1 MRLFPAFF
9 IGAFSVMAANPASSP
24 QPVSY
29 FNQIRPILQAQCQG
43 CHQPAKAKGG
53 YVMTE
58 FADLLKGGDN
68 EGTAVVP
75 GKPEDSAL
83 LALIL
88 PNKDG
93 EAEMPKGKDALHSAQ
108 IELIKRWIAEGAK
121 DDTPASAQRKV
132 DADHPPVY
140 TLPPVITSLDYS
152 PDGTLLA
159 VAGFHEVLLHKADGS
174 GLVARLIGLS
184 ERIES
189 VRFSPDG
196 KFLAVTGGKPA
207 RMGEVQIWEVANR
220 KLALSHS
227 STFDTIYGASWSPD
241 GKAIAFGCADNTVR
255 AIDAKTG
262 EQIFYQGAHT
272 DWVLGTVFDVK
283 GEHLISAGR
292 DMTSKLTVFKS
303 SRFVDNITSI
313 TPKALKGGIA
323 SIARHPTRENILVG
337 GADGAPQIYRIFRQT
352 KRVIGDNANLIRKF
366 PEMPG
371 RIFSVR
377 YSKDGNVF
385 AAGSALDGRG
395 QITLYSAAVPDKIP
409 TDIKAIQA
417 KRVQDRK
424 PAEIIKLDKFHND
437 GVKQI
442 AKLDFPASGI
452 YALAFSPDGKTL
464 AAAGSDGLIHFLNAA
479 DGKEQKK
486 FLPVTL
492 SKPTS
497 GTQLSAATTEMIK
510 VASPESLPQGT
521 KVASLSI
528 EPASIHLTGASDYT
542 QVLVTANLADGTRAD
557 VTRMAKLTL
566 TGGIASA
573 NERGQVNPSKDGTG
587 EFTAELGGQKITA
600 KIRVTGIGSKR
611 KIDYVRDV
619 MPTLSKLGCNAG
631 TCHGAKDGKNGFKL
645 SLRGYDPLYDVRAFT
660 DELASRRVNIASPAD
675 SLMLLKSTGAVPHE
689 GGGVAKPG
697 GKYYAILH
705 EWIATGAKL
714 DLKSA
719 RVASIELS
727 PQTPVIQSIGG
738 RQQMRVL
745 ATYTNGEKR
754 DVTAEAFI
762 SSNNTDVADSDEGGL
777 VTVLRRGEAAVLAR
791 FEGAYAATTVTAM
804 GDRSGFVWKQPET
817 WSEIDKLTANKWQ
830 RMKIAPSGLCSETD
844 FLRRVHLDLTGLPPS
859 AEMVQKFLADKRDT
873 RTKRSELVDSLVGSE
888 VYIDHW
894 ANKWADLLQVN
905 RKFLGAEGAK
915 AFRDW
920 IRNEVKTNT
929 PYDEFARKILTAN
942 GSNKTNPAASY
953 YKILR
958 TPDAIMENTTHLW
971 LATRFNCNK
980 CHDHPFERWT
990 QDQYYETAAFFA
1002 QVGLK
1007 KDAKASGNKTVGGTA
1022 VEGRKPLFEEI
1033 FDKPNGDMKHDRT
1046 GAITAP
1052 KFPFVAQYEKKQKA
1066 TRRQEMAA
1074 WMTSADNRYFA
1085 RSYVNRLW
1093 GYLLGVGII
1102 EPLDDIRAGNPPSNP
1117 ELLDWLTAEFIK
1129 SNFNVQHIVKL
1140 ICKSRTYQLSLA
1152 TNEWNEDDTI
1162 NYSHAIARRL
1172 PAEVL
1177 YDAIYFTTG
1186 TQSKFPGVAP
1196 GTRAAAL
1203 PDSGVKLAD
1212 GFLGNLGRPPR
1223 ESACECERVNGLQL
1237 GPVMALITG
1246 PTVDTAITDPNNA
1259 ITRLVKETKDDRKL
1273 IDALFMRILNRH
1285 ASEPEI
1291 KACLAIISDQINKDH
1306 ATLEQDLVV
1315 AQKDVKAEI
1324 DAKEKARAK
1333 AIAMAAAALK
1343 AYQKQTAA
1351 AVKKATDDRNVR
1363 IKKATDALQAF
1374 DQELPA
1380 KLAAWEKTHKDGN
1393 SIWKTLDP
1401 REMSSEIAGAKLEK
1415 QEDKSIFVSGKNGK
1429 GKYIITAPLNLTS
1442 LTGLRLEA
1450 LADKRLPSSGPGRA
1464 KGGNFV
1470 ITELE
1475 ATIQPAHDL
1484 SKWPLAKEWQFAKPS
1499 EEWTAANGAEISFA
1513 DAGLHVG
1520 GKAKSGGLT
1529 VGELHHA
1536 GPFTNVGFDQKVGPE
1551 GMDSFDAGQLFTHGE
1566 AKIGWT
1572 RKPEWKDG
1580 QLYGSV
1586 FSAENSANY
1595 LYKAITADAPCDL
1608 PLSLG
1613 SDDGIKVFLNG
1624 KQVFA
1629 KNIGRAAAADQ
1640 EKITVKLRKGT
1651 NHLLLKIHNIG
1662 GVSGFYLKTL
1672 ANVNQPPSIA
1682 AATTAAK
1689 GSFALEIVARSNA
1702 ASQPKLFWKTKKHN
1716 NFDAARSTAPIKI
1729 TKGSEWNTYRV
1740 DFVTADNL
1748 SGLQLQPAAGLS
1760 IKSIKLYRA
1769 DAPVKLAFQNAQA
1782 TFAQAS
1788 YATATAIDGK
1798 VAAASNGWA
1807 IYPQTGK
1814 SQMASFEVKQNLK
1827 INAGSELSISLNQQ
1841 YQDGTHTLGRFQL
1854 AVTDAPRP
1862 VNYGVLNAVSAIFA
1876 IDPAK
1881 RTAAQKNQ
1889 LTAEFK
1895 KTNATRIALAKT
1907 LATAQTPLPVDP
1919 KITELNKKLTTA
1931 QTPVPVPA
1939 RITQLHRA
1947 IELSKAH
1954 LGNKRLIG
1962 AQDIAWALI
1971 NSPAFL
1977 FNH

>member
-1 MRLFPAFF
+1 MVYLYNQHRMMRVFTTF
-9 IGAFSVMAANPASSP
+9 FSVSWAVSALNAGEPADGTK
-24 QPVSY
+24 PVSY
-29 FNQIRPILQAQCQG
+29 FNQIRPILQANCQG

-53 YVMTE
+53 YVMTD
-58 FADLLKGGDN
+58 FAGLFKGGDN
-68 EGTAVVP
+68 EGAAIVP
-75 GKPEDSAL
+75 GKPTESAM
-83 LALIL
+83 LALIA
-88 PNKDG
+88 PDKDG
-93 EAEMPKGKDALHSAQ
+93 EAEMPKGKKPLHSAE
-108 IELIKRWIAEGAK
+108 IELIKKWIAEGAK
-121 DDTPASAQRKV
+121 NDTPASAQRKV
-132 DADHPPVY
+132 DAEHPPVY

-196 KFLAVTGGKPA
+196 KFLAVTGGNPA
-207 RMGEVQIWEVANR
+207 RRGEVQVWDVAKR

-227 STFDTIYGASWSPD
+227 TTFDTIYGASWSPD

-255 AIDAKTG
+255 AINAKTG
-262 EQIFYQGAHT
+262 EQIFYQGAHN

-323 SIARHPTRENILVG
+323 SIARHPTREHILVG

-366 PEMPG
+366 PDMPG

-385 AAGSALDGRG
+385 AAGSALDGHG
-395 QITLYSAAVPDKIP
+395 QVAMYSANSPA
-409 TDIKAIQA
+409 DIKAIQ
-417 KRVQDRK
+417 VD
-424 PAEIIKLDKFHND
+424 I
-437 GVKQI
+437 
-442 AKLDFPASGI
+442 PASGI

-464 AAAGSDGLIHFLNAA
+464 AAAGSDGHIRFLNAA
-479 DGKEQKK
+479 DGKELKK
-486 FLPVTL
+486 FVPVTL
-492 SKPTS
+492 SKP
-497 GTQLSAATTEMIK
+497 AANAAVATAGGMNTTETI
-510 VASPESLPQGT
+510 AESLPEGA
-521 KVASLSI
+521 KVSSLSI
-528 EPASIHLTGASDYT
+528 EPTNISLTGASDYT
-542 QVLVTANLADGTRAD
+542 QVLVTAHFTNGTRGD
-557 VTRMAKLTL
+557 VTRIAKLTL
-566 TGGIASA
+566 TGAVATA
-573 NERGQVNPSKDGTG
+573 NARGQVTPAKDGAG
-587 EFTAELGGQKITA
+587 QFIAELGGQKTSA
-600 KIRVTGIGSKR
+600 KISVNGIGSKR
-611 KIDYVRDV
+611 EIDYVRDV
-619 MPTLSKLGCNAG
+619 MPVLSKLGCNAG

-660 DELASRRVNIASPAD
+660 DEHASRRVNIASPAD
-675 SLMLLKSTGAVPHE
+675 SLMLLKSTATVPHE
-689 GGGVAKPG
+689 GGQVTKPG
-697 GKYYAILH
+697 DKYYNILH

-714 DLKSA
+714 NLKSA

-727 PQTPVIQSIGG
+727 PQKPVIQNIGG

-762 SSNNTDVADSDEGGL
+762 SSSNQDVTDADKGGL

-817 WSEIDKLTANKWQ
+817 WSDIDKLTAAKWQ
-830 RMKIAPSGLCSETD
+830 RLKIAPSGLCSDAD
-844 FLRRVHLDLTGLPPS
+844 FLRRVYLDLTGLPPS
-859 AEMVQKFLADKRDT
+859 AEVVGKFLADKRDT
-873 RTKRSELVDSLVGSE
+873 RAKRAELVDALVGSE
-888 VYIDHW
+888 PYIDHW

-905 RKFLGAEGAK
+905 RKFLGAAGAK
-915 AFRDW
+915 SFRDW

-929 PYDEFARKILTAN
+929 PYDDFARKILTAS

-958 TPDAIMENTTHLW
+958 KPDAIMENTTHLW

-1022 VEGRKPLFEEI
+1022 VEGKKPLFEEI

-1052 KFPFVAQYEKKQKA
+1052 KFPFVAKYAKQEKA
-1066 TRRQEMAA
+1066 TRRQELAA
-1074 WMTSADNRYFA
+1074 WITSPDNRYFA

-1102 EPLDDIRAGNPPSNP
+1102 EPLDDIRAGNPASNP

-1129 SNFNVQHIVKL
+1129 SKFNVQHIVKL
-1140 ICKSRTYQLSLA
+1140 ICKSRTYQLTIA
-1152 TNEWNEDDTI
+1152 TNPWNEDDTI

-1177 YDAIYFTTG
+1177 YDTIYFATG
-1186 TQSKFPGVAP
+1186 TQSKFPGVPA

-1223 ESACECERVNGLQL
+1223 ESACECERATGLQL

-1246 PTVDTAITDPNNA
+1246 PTVDTAITDPKNA

-1285 ASEPEI
+1285 ATEKEI
-1291 KACLAIISDQINKDH
+1291 KSCLAVIVQEIDLDH
-1306 ATLEQDLVV
+1306 ATLGNDLHE
-1315 AQKDVKAEI
+1315 AQKDVKPEL
-1324 DAKEKARAK
+1324 DAKEKARAD
-1333 AIAMAAAALK
+1333 AIAKAEGIIT
-1343 AYQKQTAA
+1343 AYQKETAVA
-1351 AVKKATDDRNVR
+1351 LKKATDARNAR
-1363 IKKATDALQAF
+1363 IKKATDATQAF
-1374 DQELPA
+1374 DKAMPA
-1380 KLAAWEKTHKDGN
+1380 KLAAWEKDLKDGK
-1393 SIWKTLDP
+1393 SIWTILNP
-1401 REMSSEIAGAKLEK
+1401 RELTSDITGAKLETL
-1415 QEDKSIFVSGKNGK
+1415 EDQSIFASGKNGK
-1429 GKYIITAPLNLTS
+1429 GKYIIKSAIDLAN
-1442 LTGLRLEA
+1442 LTGLRIEA
-1450 LADKRLPSSGPGRA
+1450 LTDKRLPKSGPGRG
-1464 KGGNFV
+1464 GGNFV
-1470 ITELE
+1470 LSELE
-1475 ATIQPAHDL
+1475 ATVGPLRDL
-1484 SKWPLAKEWQFAKPS
+1484 NHWKLAKEWHFAKPAKD
-1499 EEWTAANGAEISFA
+1499 WIAANGASLSQSDGA
-1513 DAGLHVG
+1513 LRMTST
-1520 GKAKSGGLT
+1520 AKSGSLT
-1529 VGELHHA
+1529 FGELHHA
-1536 GPFTNVGFDQKVGPE
+1536 GPFVNVGFDQKAGPE
-1551 GMDSFDAGQLFTHGE
+1551 GLDSFDAKQQFTHGA
-1566 AKIGWT
+1566 AKIGWA

-1580 QLYGSV
+1580 QLFATV
-1586 FSAENSANY
+1586 FSAPNSANY
-1595 LYKAITADAPCDL
+1595 LHKIITADAPRDL

-1624 KQVFA
+1624 KQVHA
-1629 KNIGRAAAADQ
+1629 NNIGRAAAADQ
-1640 EKITVKLRKGT
+1640 EKITVKLRKGA
-1651 NHLLLKIHNIG
+1651 NHLLLKIHNQG
-1662 GVSGFYLKTL
+1662 GVSGFYLK
-1672 ANVNQPPSIA
+1672 ANAKAKLEPSIA
-1682 AATTAAK
+1682 ATASAAK
-1689 GSFALEIVARSNA
+1689 GSIAVEIVAK
-1702 ASQPKLFWKTKKHN
+1702 ASASRKAQLFWKTKKQKT
-1716 NFDAARSTAPIKI
+1716 FDAKRSTAPITLAK
-1729 TKGSEWNTYRV
+1729 SDEWQTIRF
-1740 DFVTADNL
+1740 DFVTTDDL
-1748 SGLQLQPAAGLS
+1748 TGIQFQPGGELD

-1769 DAPVKLAFQNAQA
+1769 GAPVKLAFQNAQA
-1782 TFAQAS
+1782 TFAQGS
-1788 YATATAIDGK
+1788 YAAATAVDGK
-1798 VAAASNGWA
+1798 VPAANNGWA
-1807 IYPQTGK
+1807 IFPQISK
-1814 SQMASFEVKQNLK
+1814 PQAASFETKQDVQFK
-1827 INAGSELSISLNQQ
+1827 GGAELTVTLNQQ
-1841 YQDGTHTLGRFQL
+1841 FQDGTHTLGRFRL

-1862 VNYGVLNAVSAIFA
+1862 VTYGVPQPVKTIFA
-1876 IDPAK
+1876 VAADK
-1881 RTAAQKNQ
+1881 RTAAQKKQ
-1889 LTAEFK
+1889 LSAAYK
-1895 KTNATRIALAKT
+1895 KANPIHIALAKA
-1907 LATAQTPLPVDP
+1907 LATARVPLPVDP
-1919 KITELNKKLTTA
+1919 KLTALKTKLTAA
-1931 QTPVPVPA
+1931 QMPVPIPA
-1939 RITQLHRA
+1939 RIAHLRRA
-1947 IELSKAH
+1947 MELSKTH